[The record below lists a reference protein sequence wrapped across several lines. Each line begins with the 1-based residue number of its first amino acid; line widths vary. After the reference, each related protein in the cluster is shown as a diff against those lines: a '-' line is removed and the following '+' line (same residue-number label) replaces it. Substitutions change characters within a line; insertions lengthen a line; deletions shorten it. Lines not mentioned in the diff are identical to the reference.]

1 MVRSTKI
8 NPRQEAFLSAIPNF
22 VIARRKQVFIGSLLT
37 ACGLLSLIPLN
48 VMNNDPIDY
57 FKKGVLY
64 RDAAIFSQENL
75 PGIKEIHF
83 SVDCGE
89 PNCVNSE
96 TYLQQLEQF
105 SLWYENQYGVEYVVS
120 YVDIMKRLNRNMHGE
135 APEAYRLPS
144 SAELAAQYQLLYE
157 LSLPYGL
164 DLNNRVNIDKS
175 ATRVSVWLH
184 QIKTA
189 DLIAAETKAQDWFDQ
204 HAPTLK
210 TRGSSVDIMFAVQNE
225 RDMSA
230 MVVGAFFALIGVTIT
245 ILIATRSIRHGLL
258 SVVPNAF
265 PAAMGLGV
273 WGLLIGQVNAAVT
286 IVFSITLG
294 IVVDNTVHFISKYR
308 YSLARNGNVEAA
320 VHYAFN
326 NVGSALIVTAAV
338 LTIGFGVLT
347 YSTFNLNAYMGGLTA
362 ITIVIALV
370 FDFMMLPSLLLL
382 VDKDRKP
389 ASK

>member
-1 MVRSTKI
+1 
-8 NPRQEAFLSAIPNF
+8 
-22 VIARRKQVFIGSLLT
+22 
-37 ACGLLSLIPLN
+37 
-48 VMNNDPIDY
+48 MNNDPIDY